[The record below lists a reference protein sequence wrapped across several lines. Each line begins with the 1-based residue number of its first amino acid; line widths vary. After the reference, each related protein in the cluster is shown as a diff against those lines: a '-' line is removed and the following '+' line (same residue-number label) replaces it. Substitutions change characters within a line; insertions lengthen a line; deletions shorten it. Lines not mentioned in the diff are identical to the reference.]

1 MFHKNRETFEI
12 FLVGEC
18 IKSNLDH
25 QFSSEIMSISE
36 EYILKWGILE
46 IIILKNVSQETNKRY
61 TDQRGKLS

>member
-1 MFHKNRETFEI
+1 MFHKNRETFEN

-46 IIILKNVSQETNKRY
+46 IIL
-61 TDQRGKLS
+61 L